1 MEAVPWLIATKWK
14 IFHCTTAANRQ
25 LISTRIIRV
34 FGQLPS
40 DTRPISSCAAGQ
52 LGTGFNHQLDIRV
65 QGAQC
70 VFLTG
75 EIIISAFQRQRAIL
89 KLPAVAA
96 VILGAA
102 LGANGVAVFID
113 LTSRVSLLRVTVP
126 ALAGGA
132 VKVT

>member
-52 LGTGFNHQLDIRV
+52 RCTGFDLQLDSRV
-65 QGAQC
+65 QGVQC

-75 EIIISAFQRQRAIL
+75 EIITAAFQRQCAIL

-102 LGANGVAVFID
+102 FGANGVAVFVD
-113 LTSRVSLLRVTVP
+113 HQPGQLCS
-126 ALAGGA
+126 G
-132 VKVT
+132 

>member
-75 EIIISAFQRQRAIL
+75 KIIISAFQRQRVIARI
-89 KLPAVAA
+89 KLPAVAG
-96 VILGAA
+96 IIRP
-102 LGANGVAVFID
+102 VAVQI
-113 LTSRVSLLRVTVP
+113 LCSGRVTVLVNHQP
-126 ALAGGA
+126 GQWADGYG
-132 VKVT
+132 